1 MGSKEQQKALLN
13 QQLEQLGSITNSPS
27 VNKTSIIA
35 HASKYIEELKERIDK
50 LNEDVS
56 TSQPSHHDHED
67 ALPEVTVE
75 TLEKGFIINVFS
87 EKNCP
92 GLLVSILEV
101 FEELGLELLDAR
113 VSCSDCFRL
122 EAVSDVRISISLF
135 NLLPLLHFIF
145 IFKFKYLFFSC
156 LWKIEYF
163 LYFLTASHFKFLF
176 Y

>member
-1 MGSKEQQKALLN
+1 M
-13 QQLEQLGSITNSPS
+13 
-27 VNKTSIIA
+27 NKTSIIA

-56 TSQPSHHDHED
+56 TSQPYHHDHED
-67 ALPEVTVE
+67 ALPEVIVE

-122 EAVSDVRISISLF
+122 EAVSDKEGEIECIDAQMVKQAVLEAIR
-135 NLLPLLHFIF
+135 N
-145 IFKFKYLFFSC
+145 
-156 LWKIEYF
+156 WKQ
-163 LYFLTASHFKFLF
+163 LNHQD
-176 Y
+176 

>member
-27 VNKTSIIA
+27 INHYASPPPRGSDKVNKTSIIS

-87 EKNCP
+87 EKNYP

-122 EAVSDVRISISLF
+122 EAVSDKEGEIECVDAQMVKQAVLEAIR
-135 NLLPLLHFIF
+135 N
-145 IFKFKYLFFSC
+145 
-156 LWKIEYF
+156 WKQRNQQV
-163 LYFLTASHFKFLF
+163 
-176 Y
+176 

>member
-56 TSQPSHHDHED
+56 TSQPSQHDHED
-67 ALPEVTVE
+67 ALPEVTIQN
-75 TLEKGFIINVFS
+75 LEKGFIINVFS

-122 EAVSDVRISISLF
+122 EAVSDKEGEIQCVDAQMVKQAVLEAIR
-135 NLLPLLHFIF
+135 N
-145 IFKFKYLFFSC
+145 
-156 LWKIEYF
+156 WKQRNQQD
-163 LYFLTASHFKFLF
+163 
-176 Y
+176 

>member
-67 ALPEVTVE
+67 ALPEAASTKFFEVIPSPCV
-75 TLEKGFIINVFS
+75 VFRS
-87 EKNCP
+87 PAME
-92 GLLVSILEV
+92 
-101 FEELGLELLDAR
+101 
-113 VSCSDCFRL
+113 
-122 EAVSDVRISISLF
+122 
-135 NLLPLLHFIF
+135 
-145 IFKFKYLFFSC
+145 
-156 LWKIEYF
+156 
-163 LYFLTASHFKFLF
+163 
-176 Y
+176 